1 MGSHEF
7 SLVVGKS
14 IASPVKFEN
23 LAEAIKF
30 LVICFCEIWVL
41 HDRLDSVRHKCWILA
56 VEQIEANGKRLSN
69 LRKLWR
75 SQIVVFLLIFL
86 PVILWLGLI
95 FDQEVCYEAFSSS
108 LQFGVDLAVE
118 LLITLFHGIRRQN
131 YSGLDLLF
139 LSNKPL
145 F

>member
-1 MGSHEF
+1 MRSHEF

-14 IASPVKFEN
+14 IASPVKLEN

-41 HDRLDSVRHKCWILA
+41 HDCLDSVRHKCWILA
-56 VEQIEANGKRLSN
+56 VEQIEAHGKRLSN

-75 SQIVVFLLIFL
+75 SQIFVFLLLFL
-86 PVILWLGLI
+86 LFILWIDI

-108 LQFGVDLAVE
+108 LQFGIDLAVE
-118 LLITLFHGIRRQN
+118 LLITLLHGFRRQN